1 MQKFSTAERLQQFMS
16 ETGLKQ
22 IDIIRKA
29 EPFYPI
35 YKVKI
40 GRNDISQYIAGKVIP
55 RQNKLFILAKALN
68 VSEAWLMG
76 YDVPKERIEEKDET
90 TFNIEDRL
98 LPPTITEDTVTF
110 PILGEIAAG
119 YDMVAVEDWSG
130 ETIEIPRY
138 YLKGRPMTDYFVLRV
153 HGDSMYP
160 QYQDG
165 DIVLILKQTTLNR
178 SGEIGA
184 VIYEDDV
191 ATLKKVEYVPGENW
205 MEMIPLN
212 LEFKPKRI
220 EGEALEHCRILGIPK
235 LLIREI

>member
-1 MQKFSTAERLQQFMS
+1 MTLGDKIRHLRENRNMTQTDVAKRVGIATQTIFKYEKGMVTNIPLENIEKLA
-16 ETGLKQ
+16 
-22 IDIIRKA
+22 DIF
-29 EPFYPI
+29 E
-35 YKVKI
+35 
-40 GRNDISQYIAGKVIP
+40 
-55 RQNKLFILAKALN
+55 
-68 VSEAWLMG
+68 VSPSYLMG
-76 YDVPKERIEEKDET
+76 WEEKDET

-119 YDMVAVEDWSG
+119 YDMIAVEDWSG

-138 YLKGRPMTDYFVLRV
+138 YLKGRPMEDYFVLRV

-184 VIYEDDV
+184 VIYEDDT
-191 ATLKKVEYVPGENW
+191 ATLKKVEYVPGEDW

-212 LEFKPKRI
+212 PEFKPKRI